1 MTPRRASRFTSLS
14 FVPRY
19 RHAPW
24 RTRQGLAG
32 SWGALCMRLPCSTT
46 PPRSSRLASKDVRGA
61 GSCRWPVALPPV
73 PHSVLGRGLAAF
85 AARRCCPRGW
95 VIRRHESSP
104 TFEAPSHGLRT
115 RCLRFARSL
124 PSQRL
129 SAYARLASGWWPTFA
144 SCRAPTRFQSFHLHD
159 FLLSRLSCRKPTLG
173 RDSAVACHSPS
184 AAQGELSL

>member
-19 RHAPW
+19 RRASVADLTGSRRFLESPLCAFAVFYDSVPFFALSLEGRPW
-24 RTRQGLAG
+24 GGELLLAG
-32 SWGALCMRLPCSTT
+32 GP
-46 PPRSSRLASKDVRGA
+46 
-61 GSCRWPVALPPV
+61 PPV

-104 TFEAPSHGLRT
+104 TFEAQSHGLRT

-124 PSQRL
+124 PS
-129 SAYARLASGWWPTFA
+129 
-144 SCRAPTRFQSFHLHD
+144 
-159 FLLSRLSCRKPTLG
+159 
-173 RDSAVACHSPS
+173 
-184 AAQGELSL
+184 